1 MKLTNILLTL
11 LGHAILIQLHRYHI
25 SVVGF
30 NLLQFVGFMSLHAV
44 WHALMLK
51 RLYIRI

>member
-30 NLLQFVGFMSLHAV
+30 NLLQFVGFVVTHGA
-44 WHALMLK
+44 WHYLMTK
-51 RLYIRI
+51 KLYIRI

>member
-11 LGHAILIQLHRYHI
+11 LGHAILIQLHRYHM

-30 NLLQFVGFMSLHAV
+30 NLLQFIGFASIHGV
-44 WHALMLK
+44 WHYLMTK
-51 RLYIRI
+51 KLYIRI

>member
-30 NLLQFVGFMSLHAV
+30 NLLQFVSFVATHGA
-44 WHALMLK
+44 WHYLMTK
-51 RLYIRI
+51 KLYIRI